1 METCELDIDDRGEA
15 IVHNDHSQMRRTRG
29 EGFVPALGGR
39 DPQDGGHD
47 EGVREQDEEKATQ
60 QDHATD

>member
-1 METCELDIDDRGEA
+1 
-15 IVHNDHSQMRRTRG
+15 MRRTRG

-60 QDHATD
+60 QSRDTHNANPQGYSRYIISTG

>member
-1 METCELDIDDRGEA
+1 
-15 IVHNDHSQMRRTRG
+15 MRRTRG
-29 EGFVPALGGR
+29 EDFVPALGGR